1 MKIANSKDVKKA
13 LNCCI
18 KREKSKEFCKDCPY
32 EDNCRYN
39 RLEKDILT
47 VIEVWEKDNEELQ
60 SLCNKTYDDLTKE
73 IDRIKAENERLKI
86 NIENEKKW
94 GKIQLNQA
102 EKDKAREILN
112 ELDLFFKG
120 TTFRKGYEFKKIEEK
135 LKELEKNHD
144 VEVDYE
150 N

>member
-1 MKIANSKDVKKA
+1 MKIVNSKDVKKA

-47 VIEVWEKDNEELQ
+47 VIETLEK
-60 SLCNKTYDDLTKE
+60 
-73 IDRIKAENERLKI
+73 ENERLKI
-86 NIENEKKW
+86 NLANEKKW
-94 GKIQLNQA
+94 GKIQAKQA
-102 EKDKAREILN
+102 VKNTAREILG

-120 TTFRKGYEFKKIEEK
+120 TTFRQGYEFKKINEK
-135 LKELEKNHD
+135 LKEMAKNYD